1 MTSGLSNVGS
11 NSLLSGYLDSTSNA
25 DLNTKDIF
33 KKLSIDVG
41 GDGKSMTKDQLD
53 SYVKNAEDKKNG
65 TVKISDNELK
75 ALKTMQSKWD
85 TIAKGGDS
93 ITYANMSG
101 SKDIL
106 KSMDSPD
113 DISKKVDLS
122 SLKSA
127 SSIDDV
133 DAYLMNAALST
144 SININKGSDA
154 SSMLKSLLTGTSDKN
169 DDANADLIATLTNI
183 IANSKKTST
192 VETEA

>member
-1 MTSGLSNVGS
+1 MTSLSGIS
-11 NSLLSGYLDSTSNA
+11 SSSLLSGYLDSTNNA

-41 GDGKSMTKDQLD
+41 GDGKSITKDQLD
-53 SYVKNAEDKKNG
+53 SYIKNAEDTKNG

-85 TIAKGGDS
+85 TISKGSDT
-93 ITYANMSG
+93 ITYANMTD

-113 DISKKVDLS
+113 DTSKKVDLS

-144 SININKGSDA
+144 SFDSGSGTSA
-154 SSMLKSLLTGTSDKN
+154 TSMLKSLLTGTTDEN
-169 DDANADLIATLTNI
+169 DDSNANLIAKLTNI

-192 VETEA
+192 IEKEA